1 MAYAAG
7 TMSDILSGGDLEGLS
22 NILIGDQLA
31 KVEVLIPSERN
42 VFDGLLKFGT
52 DSRMNCLKL
61 DILRMVLNLE
71 ESVRIELGQCFTNAV
86 DKVYQNKS
94 LPRGLASAAND
105 GSTNYRYVRLIN
117 MCLESCED
125 CTYPHLEALQ
135 EGLIRL
141 LYKCLRKDP
150 NQLATVDD
158 KKCVCELFNI
168 FLQFAKKEQALNME
182 FLEPL
187 EGLLLQITEKYVLDV
202 NFKYVI
208 RIKTSRSMPETV
220 SYNPLSNKGLELNS
234 SIPNAVNMENPL
246 DKDLLSLGL
255 ALYSSVYSKDWK
267 HGNLL
272 WEQESFEVV
281 ISSLLKS
288 GNVNLKCCAL
298 DFFICPLLKE
308 PEVWQE
314 KQRLKQI
321 LPYLMD
327 SFNFQPLPWWFD
339 PFDRLNSLIELYHR
353 HEPLN
358 NPIISFLSKTNIVY
372 GLLTLFS
379 ECLSLKYQNNSTLR
393 SLTKFIRLCASLSA
407 FDELYRS
414 LLLEEKALIHHLENG
429 MENHLNLL
437 EEFLLNKQLI
447 IHLEG
452 DNEDLSLP
460 PLYDSEITITW
471 LLLLKSF
478 SRSVTALRTS
488 LKRNRLAELLL
499 NILRITYQ
507 TCQECEFAGHDF
519 LKAEIAIM
527 GITLGGIC
535 NFVVEFS
542 YLQSFMLKNG
552 IVEIIGEILT
562 DPLFNSKSPW
572 NSEKRRHVFE
582 GISTDEVKT
591 NALWVLRHLMYNC
604 QNSEKLDL
612 LTKIP
617 MSTILEYINDPSW
630 SVQEQCFQLIRN
642 LTCNSRKVVNI
653 LLENFRNIHYEKD
666 PDDGTPKTIGG
677 TYLFE
682 YLARKLKLLDP
693 SDIVQR
699 KTLEGILYIL
709 VNLAAVNE
717 NKKELVIEQD
727 EILNILYDILSESPQ
742 TISRYSNDSKLK
754 LASLWVLNNLLW
766 NSMISRYTHYAL
778 EGYAPSQESDSRAL
792 IHQNTPFSTNNDINK
807 VLMDEGEEDEEEY
820 GENSRDE
827 EDEEPSDTSDNGDEF
842 IHGSLSTDSAS
853 QHANRAAIQR
863 CNKLVNMGIYDLV
876 KQNIFDESLSVREK
890 ARTLLYHMD
899 LLLKGTAA

>member
-1 MAYAAG
+1 M
-7 TMSDILSGGDLEGLS
+7 DRRLCLNGGDLKKLS
-22 NILIGDQLA
+22 NVLIGDQLA
-31 KVEVLIPSERN
+31 KVQILIPSQRH

-52 DSRMNCLKL
+52 DSHINNLKL
-61 DILRMVLNLE
+61 DILNMVLNLE
-71 ESVRIELGQCFTNAV
+71 ENIRIELGQCFVDAV
-86 DKVYQNKS
+86 DKVYQIKS
-94 LPRGLASAAND
+94 LPQGLATTAND
-105 GSTNYRYVRLIN
+105 STTNYKYVRLIN
-117 MCLESCED
+117 LCLENYETCS
-125 CTYPHLEALQ
+125 YPHAQALQ
-135 EGLIRL
+135 KGLIRL
-141 LYKCLRKDP
+141 LYRCLGNS

-158 KKCVCELFNI
+158 KKCVIELFKF
-168 FLQFAKKEQALNME
+168 FLYMGKRDQLFNLELLVPLENLLSEMAEKYALN
-182 FLEPL
+182 
-187 EGLLLQITEKYVLDV
+187 I

-208 RIKTSRSMPETV
+208 RVKASKSSAASV
-220 SYNPLSNKGLELNS
+220 KYDPLSNKGLELNS
-234 SIPNAVNMENPL
+234 SIPNAVNIDNPL

-255 ALYSSVYSKDWK
+255 ALYSSLYPHGKEHKDS
-267 HGNLL
+267 L
-272 WEQESFEVV
+272 WEQVRFEMVV
-281 ISSLLKS
+281 SSLLKS
-288 GNVNLKCCAL
+288 GDIDLKCCAL
-298 DFFICPLLKE
+298 DFFIYPFLNE
-308 PEVWQE
+308 PEVWQQ

-321 LPYLMD
+321 LPYLVD
-327 SFNFQPLPWWFD
+327 SFNYQSLPWWFD

-353 HEPLN
+353 HEPLS
-358 NPIISFLSKTNIVY
+358 NPVISFLSKTNVVY

-379 ECLSLKYQNNSTLR
+379 QCLSLKYQNNSTLR

-414 LLLEEKALIHHLENG
+414 LLLEEKPLIHHLENG
-429 MENHLNLL
+429 MEKHLNLL
-437 EEFLLNKQLI
+437 QEFLLNKQLI
-447 IHLEG
+447 MHLEG
-452 DNEDLSLP
+452 DDSLSLP
-460 PLYDSEITITW
+460 PLYDSEITMAW

-499 NILRITYQ
+499 NLLRTTYK
-507 TCQECEFAGHDF
+507 TCQECEFAGRDF
-519 LKAEIAIM
+519 LKAEIGIM

-562 DPLFNSKSPW
+562 DPLFNSKQPW
-572 NSEKRRHVFE
+572 PSEKRRHVFE
-582 GISTDEVKT
+582 GISTDEVET

-612 LTKIP
+612 LIKIP
-617 MSTILEYINDPSW
+617 MSTILEYINDSSW

-653 LLENFRNIHYEKD
+653 LLENFKNIHYESD
-666 PDDGTPKTIGG
+666 PNDGKPITVGG

-682 YLARKLKLLDP
+682 YLARKMKLLDP
-693 SDIVQR
+693 TDIVQR

-727 EILNILYDILSESPQ
+727 EILNILHDILSESPQ
-742 TISRYSNDSKLK
+742 RVSRYSNDSKLK

-778 EGYAPSQESDSRAL
+778 EGYTPSQESDSRAL
-792 IHQNTPFSTNNDINK
+792 IHQNSPFSSNNDIDK
-807 VLMDEGEEDEEEY
+807 VLMDDEEEDEEEDDQEEN
-820 GENSRDE
+820 GEDT
-827 EDEEPSDTSDNGDEF
+827 SDTSDNDDEF
-842 IHGSLSTDSAS
+842 VHHSMSTDSAS
-853 QHANRAAIQR
+853 HHANRAAIER
-863 CNKLVNMGIYDLV
+863 CNKLVNMGMYDLV

-899 LLLKGTAA
+899 LLLKGTNI

>member
-1 MAYAAG
+1 MAYTPG
-7 TMSDILSGGDLEGLS
+7 TMSGGLPEDDLKRLS
-22 NILIGDQLA
+22 NILIGDQSA
-31 KVEVLIPSERN
+31 KVQILMPSQRHIFGE
-42 VFDGLLKFGT
+42 LLKFGT
-52 DSRMNCLKL
+52 VSSTNFLKL
-61 DILRMVLNLE
+61 DILSIILNLE
-71 ESVRIELGQCFTNAV
+71 EDVRIELGQCFLDAV
-86 DKVYQNKS
+86 DKVYQIKS
-94 LPRGLASAAND
+94 LPQGLATTVSDAAL
-105 GSTNYRYVRLIN
+105 NYKYVKLIN
-117 MCLESCED
+117 ICLKSCET
-125 CTYPHLEALQ
+125 CFYPHAQALQ
-135 EGLIRL
+135 EGLTRL
-141 LYKCLRKDP
+141 LYRCLETSDR
-150 NQLATVDD
+150 LATVED
-158 KKCVCELFNI
+158 KECVIELLTF
-168 FLQFAKKEQALNME
+168 FLQITKQWQPLCLG
-182 FLEPL
+182 FLVPL
-187 EGLLLQITEKYVLDV
+187 ERLLLQIAGKYAWNV

-208 RIKTSRSMPETV
+208 RVKTSKSKPASV
-220 SYNPLSNKGLELNS
+220 KYNPLSNKGLELNS
-234 SIPNAVNMENPL
+234 SIPNAIEINNPL
-246 DKDLLSLGL
+246 DKKLLSLGS
-255 ALYSSVYSKDWK
+255 ALFASLYARYDNHNES
-267 HGNLL
+267 LL
-272 WEQESFEVV
+272 EQESFEIV

-288 GNVNLKCCAL
+288 SDIDLKCCAL
-298 DFFICPLLKE
+298 DFFICPLLNRPKF
-308 PEVWQE
+308 WQQ

-321 LPYLMD
+321 LPYLVD
-327 SFNFQPLPWWFD
+327 SFNYQPLPWWFD

-358 NPIISFLSKTNIVY
+358 NPVISFLSKTNVVY

-379 ECLSLKYQNNSTLR
+379 QCLSLKYQNNSTLR

-429 MENHLNLL
+429 MEEHLNLL
-437 EEFLLNKQLI
+437 EEFLLNKELI

-452 DNEDLSLP
+452 DDALSLP
-460 PLYDSEITITW
+460 PLYDSEITIAW

-499 NILRITYQ
+499 NLLRSTYKA
-507 TCQECEFAGHDF
+507 CQECEFAGHDF
-519 LKAEIAIM
+519 LKAEIGIM

-562 DPLFNSKSPW
+562 DPLFNAKKPW
-572 NSEKRRHVFE
+572 PDGKRRQVFE
-582 GISTDEVKT
+582 GISTDEVET

-617 MSTILEYINDPSW
+617 MSTILEYINDSSW

-653 LLENFRNIHYEKD
+653 LLENFKNVHYERD
-666 PDDGTPKTIGG
+666 PNTGQPKTVGG

-682 YLARKLKLLDP
+682 YLARKMKLLNP
-693 SDIVQR
+693 SDVVQR

-727 EILNILYDILSESPQ
+727 EILNILHDILSENPQ
-742 TISRYSNDSKLK
+742 KASRYGNDSKLK

-778 EGYAPSQESDSRAL
+778 EGYTPSQESDSRAL
-792 IHQNTPFSTNNDINK
+792 IHRNTPFNNNDVDKI
-807 VLMDEGEEDEEEY
+807 LMDEEEEREEEEEY
-820 GENSRDE
+820 GEDYREEDDE
-827 EDEEPSDTSDNGDEF
+827 ETSDTSENDEEF
-842 IHGSLSTDSAS
+842 VHHSLSTDSAS
-853 QHANRAAIQR
+853 QHANRAAIER
-863 CNKLVNMGIYDLV
+863 CNKLVNMGMYDLV
-876 KQNIFDESLSVREK
+876 KKNIFDESLSVREK

-899 LLLKGTAA
+899 LLLKGTNM